1 MKEPC
6 RVKDTVN
13 VKKHTLIETN
23 YCATMFEQPPIKG
36 RYRCTAAGR
45 YMDTDGR
52 VVCARCAV
60 GLVVVKLTDAPKLV
74 DLVNQLVASKDPLT
88 NDMRAQLRAVVT
100 IAPEVS
106 P

>member
-1 MKEPC
+1 M
-6 RVKDTVN
+6 
-13 VKKHTLIETN
+13 KKHVLTETN
-23 YCATMFEQPPIKG
+23 YCATMFEHRPVKG
-36 RYRCTAAGR
+36 RYRCTNAGR

-74 DLVNQLVASKDPLT
+74 DLVDQIVASKDPLT
-88 NDMRAQLRAVVT
+88 DDLRTQLRALVT
-100 IAPEVS
+100 VAPEDS